1 MTSQRQGTEINITY
15 DDKLARYFLLA
26 TLLWGVVGMLVG
38 ALAAL
43 QLAFWPSNLNTS
55 WLTFGRMRPLH
66 TNAVIFAFSANG
78 FFAGMYYSMQR
89 LLKTRMWSD
98 TLSWIHF
105 WGWQLIIVAAA
116 ITIPLGLTQGKE
128 YAELEWPIDIA
139 IALVWVLMTIN
150 VLMTLKIRRVEHI
163 YVALWFY
170 LGSILTIAMLHVVNS
185 LAIPVSLSKSYSV
198 FAGVQ
203 DALVQ
208 WWYGHNAVGFLLTTP
223 FLGMMYYFLPKAS
236 GRPVFSY
243 RLSII
248 HFWSLVFI
256 YIWTG
261 PHHLLYSSLPEW
273 AQSLGMV
280 FSLMLIAPSWGGM
293 LNGLLT
299 LNGAWHKVRVDPILK
314 FFVVALTFY
323 GMATLEGPIMSI
335 KSVNL
340 MTHYT
345 DYTIAHVHGGA
356 LGWLGGMIFGMTYW
370 LVPRLFGREIYSKSM
385 VNLHFWLFIVGL
397 ILYVTSMYVAGITQG
412 LMWLSTGPDGLL
424 TYPQFIESIVASKSL
439 YWIRLIGGTI
449 YLIGMVLCFYNV
461 LKTAM
466 GAKATDET
474 VRFVPERH
482 VLQPKTFHEKLEHNG
497 FAFNILI
504 AIAIIIGGI
513 VEFVPVF
520 MIKSNVPTM
529 AEVKPY
535 SPLELQGRDVYIK
548 EGCYNCHSQMIR
560 PVREET
566 IRYGEFTR
574 GGESV
579 YDHPFQFG
587 SKRTGPDLQ
596 RLGGKYPDFWHYR
609 HMLNPR
615 DTSPGSIMPNYPWLA
630 VNKVDVSSVKKKLEV
645 MTSLGVPY
653 SKDEV
658 ESAAETYMS
667 QARKISEGL
676 TSEKVML
683 DPEVELTALIAYMQR
698 LGVDGKVAI
707 KNQSSAS
714 GTSSAKVGEGKL

>member
-1 MTSQRQGTEINITY
+1 MSQRQGAEIDITY

-43 QLAFWPSNLNTS
+43 QLAFWPSNLDTS

-139 IALVWVLMTIN
+139 IAVVWVLMTVN

-185 LAIPVSLSKSYSV
+185 LVIPVSLTKSYSV

-203 DALVQ
+203 DGLVQ

-424 TYPQFIESIVASKSL
+424 TYPQFIESIIASKSL

-449 YLIGMVLCFYNV
+449 YLLGMVLCFYNV
-461 LKTAM
+461 LMTAVSSS
-466 GAKATDET
+466 AKDET

-566 IRYGEFTR
+566 IRYGEYTR

-630 VNKVDVSSVKKKLEV
+630 VNKVDVAGVKNKLKV

-653 SKDEV
+653 SDEQV
-658 ESAAETYMS
+658 ESAAEAYMN
-667 QARKISEGL
+667 QANKISEGL
-676 TSEKVML
+676 TAEKVVL
-683 DPEVELTALIAYMQR
+683 DPESELTALIAYMQR
-698 LGVDGKVAI
+698 LGIDGKAAI
-707 KNQSSAS
+707 KSQSAAS
-714 GTSSAKVGEGKL
+714 GMSSQRAEEGKL

>member
-1 MTSQRQGTEINITY
+1 MASQKNQSEVVITY
-15 DDKLARYFLLA
+15 DDQIARWFLLA

-38 ALAAL
+38 VIVAL
-43 QLAFWPSNLNTS
+43 QLAFWPANLDTS
-55 WLTFGRMRPLH
+55 WLTFGRLRPLH

-78 FFAGMYYSMQR
+78 FFAGLYYSMQR

-98 TLSWIHF
+98 CLSRFHF
-105 WGWQLIIVAAA
+105 WAWQLIIVAAA
-116 ITIPLGLTQGKE
+116 ITLPLGLSQGKE

-139 IALVWVLMTIN
+139 VAVVWVAMTVN

-163 YVALWFY
+163 YVAIWFY
-170 LGSILTIAMLHVVNS
+170 LASILTIAMLHVVNA
-185 LAIPVSLSKSYSV
+185 LVIPVSLFKSYSIY
-198 FAGVQ
+198 AGVQ
-203 DALVQ
+203 DGLVQ

-223 FLGMMYYFLPKAS
+223 FLGMMYYFIPKAS

-299 LNGAWHKVRVDPILK
+299 LRGAWHRVRTDAVLK

-323 GMATLEGPIMSI
+323 GMATLEGPLMSI

-356 LGWLGGMIFGMTYW
+356 LGWLGGMIFAMAYW
-370 LVPRLFGREIYSKSM
+370 LGPKLFGRQLYSKNM
-385 VNLHFWLFIVGL
+385 ANLHFWLFTIGL
-397 ILYVTSMYVAGITQG
+397 LLYVTSMYAAGITQG
-412 LMWLSTGPDGLL
+412 LMWFATGEDGLL
-424 TYPQFIESIVASKSL
+424 KYPQFIESVLATKSL
-439 YWIRLIGGTI
+439 YWIRTIGGTI
-449 YLIGMVLCFYNV
+449 YLIGAILCFYNI
-461 LKTAM
+461 LMTAK
-466 GAKATDET
+466 GAKAVDES
-474 VRFVPERH
+474 VKFIPERH
-482 VLQPKTFHEKLEHNG
+482 PHQPQTFHEKLENNG

-504 AIAIIIGGI
+504 GIAIVIGGI
-513 VEFVPVF
+513 VEFVPTF
-520 MIKSNVPTM
+520 MIKSNVPTIS
-529 AEVKPY
+529 EVKPY
-535 SPLELQGRDVYIK
+535 SPLELEGRDVYIR

-560 PVREET
+560 PVRAET
-566 IRYGEFTR
+566 VRYGEYTR

-609 HMLNPR
+609 HMINPR
-615 DTSPGSIMPNYPWLA
+615 DTSPGSIMPNYPWL
-630 VNKVDVSSVKKKLEV
+630 VDNKVNVEEIKTKMSV
-645 MTSLGVPY
+645 MRSLGVPY
-653 SKDEV
+653 TDEDV
-658 ESAAETYMS
+658 AQGQSAYMT
-667 QARKISEGL
+667 QAQKITEGL
-676 TSEKVML
+676 AKENVQL
-683 DPEVELTALIAYMQR
+683 APESELTALIAYMQR
-698 LGVDGKVAI
+698 LGVDGRTAV
-707 KNQSSAS
+707 KNQSE
-714 GTSSAKVGEGKL
+714 EGATK

>member
-1 MTSQRQGTEINITY
+1 MSNQKNQSEVVITY
-15 DDKLARYFLLA
+15 DDQIARWFLIA

-38 ALAAL
+38 VLAAL
-43 QLAFWPSNLNTS
+43 QLAFWPANLNTS

-78 FFAGMYYSMQR
+78 FFAGMYYSLQR

-98 TLSWIHF
+98 GLSRFHF

-116 ITIPLGLTQGKE
+116 ITIPLGFTQGKE

-139 IALVWVLMTIN
+139 IAIVWVLMTVN

-163 YVALWFY
+163 YVAIWFY
-170 LGSILTIAMLHVVNS
+170 LASILTIAMLHVVNG
-185 LAIPVSLSKSYSV
+185 LVLPVSLFKSYSIY
-198 FAGVQ
+198 AGVQ

-223 FLGMMYYFLPKAS
+223 FLGMMYYFIPKAS

-243 RLSII
+243 RLSIV

-299 LNGAWHKVRVDPILK
+299 LRGAWHKVRTDPILK

-323 GMATLEGPIMSI
+323 GMATLEGPLMSI
-335 KSVNL
+335 KAVNL
-340 MTHYT
+340 MTHFT

-356 LGWLGGMIFGMTYW
+356 LGWLGGMIFGVSYW
-370 LVPRLFGREIYSKSM
+370 LAPRLFGREIYSKGL
-385 VNLHFWLFIVGL
+385 VNLHFWLFMIGL
-397 ILYVTSMYVAGITQG
+397 LLYVTSIYAAGITQG
-412 LMWLSTGPDGLL
+412 LMWFATGEDGLL
-424 TYPQFIESIVASKSL
+424 KYPQFIETVLATKPL
-439 YWIRLIGGTI
+439 YWIRMIGGTI
-449 YLIGMVLCFYNV
+449 YLIGAIICFYNI
-461 LKTAM
+461 LKTAQ
-466 GAKATDET
+466 GAACKDES
-474 VRFVPERH
+474 VKFIPERH
-482 VLQPKTFHEKLEHNG
+482 TVKPETFHEKLEHNA
-497 FAFNILI
+497 FAFNIGI
-504 AIAIIIGGI
+504 AIAIVIGGI
-513 VEFVPVF
+513 IEIVPTF
-520 MIKSNVPTM
+520 MIKSNVPTISD
-529 AEVKPY
+529 VKPY
-535 SPLELQGRDVYIK
+535 SPLELEGRDVYIR

-560 PVREET
+560 PVRAET
-566 IRYGEFTR
+566 VRYGEYTR

-609 HMLNPR
+609 HFLNAR

-630 VNKVDVSSVKKKLEV
+630 ENKANVSKISTKMSVMK
-645 MTSLGVPY
+645 SLGVPY
-653 SKDEV
+653 SDE
-658 ESAAETYMS
+658 EIQNGEELYLI
-667 QARKISEGL
+667 QAKGISEGL
-676 TSEKVML
+676 SKDNVQL
-683 DPEVELTALIAYMQR
+683 APETELTALIAYLQR
-698 LGVDGKVAI
+698 LGIDGRKAI
-707 KNQSSAS
+707 KNAQDQGVAQ
-714 GTSSAKVGEGKL
+714 